1 MRILLAALLIMT
13 AISAAYHLLALFA
26 TLRHR
31 LRKPVAIP
39 DTLPGVSIL
48 KPVRGLDPHFLAAIR
63 SHAAQLY
70 PGEFEIL
77 FGVADARD
85 ESIAVIEQLQR
96 ECPGVAIRLVHSTTE
111 AANGKV
117 GTLIDLARE
126 ARYPV
131 LLVNDSD
138 ILVPPGYLA
147 TVVAEL
153 TAEVGIVT
161 CLYRAHGDS
170 WPARWEAFG
179 IRCDFGPSTLVAP
192 YVGVREFGLGATL
205 VFRAADLAAIGGFA
219 AIASYLADDY
229 QLARHIVQRLGK
241 RARMS
246 TVVVETFLGDDDW
259 ARVWAH
265 QVRWA
270 RTIRV
275 SRGDGYLGLPV
286 THAGLWVLLCL
297 LAGQVAPAVA
307 LFSLRCASATA
318 AGVRLPFLA
327 VLWDLWA
334 FVVYLAGLM
343 GRTVDWRGVR
353 LQLQPDGRL
362 H

>member
-1 MRILLAALLIMT
+1 MKIATTALLVMT
-13 AISAAYHLLALFA
+13 AVSAAYHLLALIA

-31 LRKPVAIP
+31 WLKRVAIP
-39 DTLPGVSIL
+39 ARLPGISIL

-63 SHAAQLY
+63 SHGAQEY

-77 FGVADARD
+77 FGVADPQDA
-85 ESIAVIEQLQR
+85 SIAVIEQLQR
-96 ECPGVAIRLVHSTTE
+96 EYPGVAIRLVRSATP
-111 AANGKV
+111 APNGKV
-117 GTLIDLARE
+117 GTLMDLERE
-126 ARYPV
+126 ARYP
-131 LLVNDSD
+131 LMLVNDSD
-138 ILVPPGYLA
+138 ILAPPGYLS

-153 TAEVGIVT
+153 TEEVGIVT
-161 CLYRAHGDS
+161 CLYRAHADS
-170 WPARWEAFG
+170 WPAKWEAFG

-205 VFRAADLAAIGGFA
+205 VFRRADLEAIGGFA
-219 AIASYLADDY
+219 ALKDYLADDY
-229 QLARHIVQRLGK
+229 QLARHIVQKLGK

-246 TVVVETFLGDDDW
+246 SVIVDTFLGDDDW

-275 SRGDGYLGLPV
+275 SRGGGYLGLPV
-286 THAGLWVLLCL
+286 THAGVWVALCL
-297 LAGQVAPAVA
+297 LAGQVGPAIA
-307 LFSLRCASATA
+307 LFCVRCASATA
-318 AGVRLPFLA
+318 TGVRLPFLA
-327 VLWDLWA
+327 VIWDWWA
-334 FVVYLAGLM
+334 FAVYLAGLT
-343 GRTVDWRGVR
+343 GRTVEWRGMR

>member
-1 MRILLAALLIMT
+1 MKIAIGVLLVMT
-13 AISAAYHLLALFA
+13 AVSAFYHLLALFA
-26 TLRHR
+26 MLRHR
-31 LRKPVAIP
+31 ALKPDPAP
-39 DTLPGVSIL
+39 TSLPGVSIL
-48 KPVRGLDPHFLAAIR
+48 KPVRGLDPHFLKAIR
-63 SHAAQLY
+63 SHAAQKY

-77 FGVADARD
+77 FGVSDPADG
-85 ESIAVIEQLQR
+85 SIAVIERLR
-96 ECPGVAIRLVHSTTE
+96 HEFPTVAIRLIRTTTP

-126 ARYPV
+126 AKHPV
-131 LLVNDSD
+131 WLVNDSD

-147 TVVAEL
+147 TVVNEL
-153 TAEVGIVT
+153 TEDVGLVT
-161 CLYRAHGDS
+161 CLYRANGDS

-192 YVGVREFGLGATL
+192 LVGVREFGLGATL
-205 VFRAADLAAIGGFA
+205 VFRARDLATIGGFA
-219 AIASYLADDY
+219 TIANYLADDY
-229 QLARHIVQRLGK
+229 QLAKRIVQQLGK

-246 TVVVETFLGDDDW
+246 SVVVETFLGDDTW
-259 ARVWAH
+259 GRVWSH

-275 SRGDGYLGLPV
+275 SRGGGYLGLPV

-297 LAGQVAPAVA
+297 LAGQVAPALA
-307 LFSLRCASATA
+307 LFCLRSAAATA
-318 AGVRLPFLA
+318 SGVRLPFLA
-327 VLWDLWA
+327 AIWDLWA
-334 FVVYLAGLM
+334 FAVYLVGLT
-343 GRTVDWRGVR
+343 GRTVDWRGAR